1 MRIKGFIIVGFLS
14 FVLFSCSNSSEQ
26 IENVVES
33 KQIKT
38 DEEYLLEGKTIVEN
52 TFKALSGQ
60 LKQALAEGGIPN
72 ALSFCNVNAIPLTDS
87 LSNKYNVIIKRTSDK
102 PRNSLNFPTEN
113 EQKIIDDYLA
123 DAENRKPVL
132 VKNEEGQVMFYAP
145 ILTKELCLNCH
156 GKAGETLLTE
166 NHEIIK
172 TLYPNDQAIG
182 YDVGEFR
189 GIWSIM
195 FKEK

>member
-38 DEEYLLEGKTIVEN
+38 DEEYLLEGKTIAEN

-60 LKQALAEGGIPN
+60 LKQAIAEGGIPN
-72 ALSFCNVNAIPLTDS
+72 ALSFCNVNAIPLTDY
-87 LSNKYNVIIKRTSDK
+87 LSENYNVFIKRVSDK
-102 PRNSLNFPTEN
+102 ARNPINMPNEN

-132 VKNEEGQVMFYAP
+132 VKSEEGQVVFYAP

-156 GKAGETLLTE
+156 GKVGETLLTD

-172 TLYPNDQAIG
+172 VLYPNDQAIG
-182 YDVGEFR
+182 YNVDEFR